1 MKLTAENKYQLLR
14 QISLQIRDTLDLDEI
29 LNQLLDMIQS
39 TVSYDAA
46 GIFVLNQDLIHARHE
61 QPKEMIAS
69 VVWRGF
75 DAQRPPEMDPM
86 LSLGKGLIGHVIS
99 TGESLVVPDVR
110 LDSRYVVG
118 REGTLSEIVVPIVR
132 NDQPIGALNLE
143 SNQLAAYNQQDVEV
157 LLFFADAASIS
168 IEKAMLHRQLLENK
182 QIEMQLKMAQAI
194 QSRLLPAE
202 PPVLAG
208 YDIAGT
214 CLPTYEIGG
223 DYYDFIQLPQE
234 QWGLVVADVS
244 GEGIPAA
251 MIMAIFRAL
260 LRTHARAGG
269 ETAVI
274 AQTMN
279 RLLPDFTGGIDFVTA
294 VFGVLVP
301 DSGQFTYTNCGHNP
315 PLLLRADGR
324 VDTLRQG
331 GPLLSILLG
340 AVYRAAQV
348 TLQVGDLLVLYT
360 DGVVE
365 VMSKEGEEFGL
376 ARLQAVLQAAHSL
389 PAQAIIERIIQ
400 ATQVF
405 SGAANYRDDF
415 TCMVVKRG

>member
-324 VDTLRQG
+324 VETLRQG

-376 ARLQAVLQAAHSL
+376 ARLQAVLHAAHSL

-400 ATQVF
+400 ATQLF

>member
-46 GIFVLNQDLIHARHE
+46 GIFVLNQDLIHGRHE
-61 QPKEMIAS
+61 QPKEIIAS

-324 VDTLRQG
+324 VETLRQG

-376 ARLQAVLQAAHSL
+376 ARLQAVLHAAHSL

-400 ATQVF
+400 ATQLF

>member
-1 MKLTAENKYQLLR
+1 
-14 QISLQIRDTLDLDEI
+14 
-29 LNQLLDMIQS
+29 
-39 TVSYDAA
+39 
-46 GIFVLNQDLIHARHE
+46 
-61 QPKEMIAS
+61 
-69 VVWRGF
+69 
-75 DAQRPPEMDPM
+75 
-86 LSLGKGLIGHVIS
+86 
-99 TGESLVVPDVR
+99 
-110 LDSRYVVG
+110 
-118 REGTLSEIVVPIVR
+118 
-132 NDQPIGALNLE
+132 
-143 SNQLAAYNQQDVEV
+143 
-157 LLFFADAASIS
+157 
-168 IEKAMLHRQLLENK
+168 
-182 QIEMQLKMAQAI
+182 MAQAI

-376 ARLQAVLQAAHSL
+376 ARLQAVLHAAHSL

-400 ATQVF
+400 ATQLF

-415 TCMVVKRG
+415 TCMAVKRG

>member
-75 DAQRPPEMDPM
+75 DARRPPEMDPM

-110 LDSRYVVG
+110 LDPRYVVG

-132 NDQPIGALNLE
+132 NNQPIGALNLE

-202 PPVLAG
+202 PPVIAG

-214 CLPTYEIGG
+214 CLPTFEIGG
-223 DYYDFIQLPQE
+223 DYYDFIHMPQE

-324 VDTLRQG
+324 VDTLTQG

>member
-29 LNQLLDMIQS
+29 LNQLLDMIQT

-46 GIFVLNQDLIHARHE
+46 GIFVLNQDLIHGRHE
-61 QPKEMIAS
+61 QPKEIIAS

-143 SNQLAAYNQQDVEV
+143 SNQLAAYNQEDVEV

-214 CLPTYEIGG
+214 CLPTFEIGG

-324 VDTLRQG
+324 VDTLTQG

-376 ARLQAVLQAAHSL
+376 ARLQAVLHDAHSL
-389 PAQAIIERIIQ
+389 PAQTIIERIIQ
-400 ATQVF
+400 ATQLF